1 MISKLDLNIIDT
13 HNLKTLGVLDASIY
27 NKDIEVQEAL
37 LQITPPGFK
46 YPASPYFMVKGLNIY
61 NSNNVGLTK
70 ASCEEELIDL
80 PDGLWRIKYSICPSD
95 KLFIEK
101 VFLKTDKIQ
110 CLFTQAFLNLEF
122 SNDSSEDFKFKTKKL
137 EQINLFIQGAI
148 SAANKADY
156 KLSSQLYKKAHNN
169 LAEFIELSGK
179 PCSC

>member
-13 HNLKTLGVLDASIY
+13 HNFKTLGVLDASIY
-27 NKDIEVQEAL
+27 NKDIAVEEVL
-37 LQITPPGFK
+37 IKITPPGFK
-46 YPASPYFMVKGLNIY
+46 YAATPYFMVKGLNIY

-80 PDGLWRIKYSICPSD
+80 PDGLWKIKYSICPSD

-101 VFLKTDKIQ
+101 VFLKTDRIQ

-122 SNDSSEDFKFKTKKL
+122 SNDSTEDFKYKTRKL
-137 EQINLFIQGAI
+137 EEIDLFIQGAI
-148 SAANKADY
+148 ASANKGDY
-156 KLSSQLYKKAHNN
+156 KLSSQLYKKANN
-169 LAEFIELSGK
+169 SLAEFIELSGK